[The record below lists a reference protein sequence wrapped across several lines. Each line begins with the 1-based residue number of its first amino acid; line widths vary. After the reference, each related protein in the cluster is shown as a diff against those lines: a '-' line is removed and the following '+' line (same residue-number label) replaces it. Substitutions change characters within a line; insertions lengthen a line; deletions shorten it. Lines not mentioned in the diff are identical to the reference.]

1 MEILDKI
8 NPAVIFAALAIL
20 FAILNFLL
28 WVMVWKNLEGANSGG
43 KPAEGNIAAIQEIKD
58 IIIQQEEKASKSED
72 QMWGILDKLKELE
85 NSVTQLHSGMA
96 PQDNKEIIAE
106 ITAANKK
113 ILEDNVSRLK
123 SGMAPKDNKEIIAI
137 INQAFKKIAAVLGEL
152 FKEFRK
158 FSATQENI
166 NKHLDKMENLNEI
179 LESMDGS
186 IAMLN
191 SQLKKIEK

>member
-1 MEILDKI
+1 MK
-8 NPAVIFAALAIL
+8 
-20 FAILNFLL
+20 
-28 WVMVWKNLEGANSGG
+28 KNLLQE
-43 KPAEGNIAAIQEIKD
+43 IAKETDNQEIKD

-96 PQDNKEIIAE
+96 PQ
-106 ITAANKK
+106 
-113 ILEDNVSRLK
+113 
-123 SGMAPKDNKEIIAI
+123 DNKEIIAI

-191 SQLKKIEK
+191 SQLKKIDK